1 MCNVLGKSTNH
12 RIQEQWSLPSKKL
25 VNPVKI
31 RLLCPKTSFKHQT
44 PQGDICPSRI
54 FLQNQRECLTHT
66 HTHTHLGSPK
76 RAKPRKDLM
85 GLLTGEIL
93 PGSGWEKGFIS
104 SLPFFKLNLF
114 FNWRKLAFQC
124 CTGFCH
130 TTTQINPSY
139 TYITSLLSLSPLPP
153 HPTPLSHH
161 GVPGWAPCAIQHLL
175 SYLCNT
181 WRCTYVNLCN
191 TWQCTYVNLCNTWRC
206 TYVNLCNTWRC
217 TYVYVTRDGVHTS
230 IYVTRDGAH
239 MSIYVTRDGVHTS
252 IYVTRDG
259 VYMSMPLSPS
269 APPSPSPAVST
280 SPFSTSVSLAHL
292 PRFHVYALIH
302 NICFSLSAL
311 LHSV

>member
-1 MCNVLGKSTNH
+1 
-12 RIQEQWSLPSKKL
+12 
-25 VNPVKI
+25 
-31 RLLCPKTSFKHQT
+31 
-44 PQGDICPSRI
+44 
-54 FLQNQRECLTHT
+54 
-66 HTHTHLGSPK
+66 
-76 RAKPRKDLM
+76 M

-139 TYITSLLSLSPLPP
+139 TYITSLLSLSLLPP
-153 HPTPLSHH
+153 HPTPLGHH

-175 SYLCNT
+175 GYLCNR

-191 TWQCTYVNLCNTWRC
+191 TWWCTYV
-206 TYVNLCNTWRC
+206 
-217 TYVYVTRDGVHTS
+217 
-230 IYVTRDGAH
+230 
-239 MSIYVTRDGVHTS
+239 YVTRDGVHTS

-280 SPFSTSVSLAHL
+280 SPFSTSASLAHL
-292 PRFHVYALIH
+292 PRFHIYALIH